1 MVIKT
6 QTETELKQPFFSKA
20 EYVYQQLKDKIANGY
35 LERDKIYTIVEIAQG
50 LGISRTPVGE
60 AVKILA
66 SQKYIILYQGVGFKV
81 KELTKDDIRENLTI
95 SGALEM
101 VVLRKIV
108 KDGTNT
114 IEKLED
120 AVAKSWRSM
129 ETQTPVVY
137 TQSSAEF
144 HKAFYALAALPRVT
158 EILHENV
165 FVHEIWYRE
174 GASCYP
180 EGIKR
185 LIVDHENIITVIKHA
200 EYDRIGKVINAHIEN
215 CEEVLLKVIK
225 TKGEEV

>member
-1 MVIKT
+1 MTIKE
-6 QTETELKQPFFSKA
+6 QSEIELKQPFFSKA
-20 EYVYQQLKDKIANGY
+20 EYVYQLLKDKIANGY
-35 LERDKIYTIVEIAQG
+35 LERNKVYTIVEIAQS

-66 SQKYIILYQGVGFKV
+66 SRKYIILYQGVGFKV

-95 SGALEM
+95 TGALEM
-101 VVLRKIV
+101 AVLKKIIQ
-108 KDGTNT
+108 DGTNT
-114 IEKLED
+114 IEKLEE
-120 AVAKSWRSM
+120 AVAKSWKAM
-129 ETQTPVVY
+129 KHKTPVLY

-180 EGIKR
+180 EGIKC
-185 LIVDHENIITVIKHA
+185 LIVDHENIIKVIKHA
-200 EYDRIGKVINAHIEN
+200 DYDRIGKVINAHVEN
-215 CEEVLLKVIK
+215 CEEVLLKVIQ
-225 TKGEEV
+225 V

>member
-1 MVIKT
+1 MAIEK
-6 QTETELKQPFFSKA
+6 QPEMELKQPFFSKA
-20 EYVYQQLKDKIANGY
+20 EYVYQLLKDKIANGY
-35 LERDKIYTIVEIAQG
+35 LERNKIYTIVEIAHG

-66 SQKYIILYQGVGFKV
+66 SRKYIILYQGVGFKV

-95 SGALEM
+95 TGALEM
-101 VVLRKIV
+101 AVLKKIIQ
-108 KDGTNT
+108 DGTNT
-114 IEKLED
+114 IEKLQE
-120 AVAKSWRSM
+120 AVAKSWRAM
-129 ETQTPVVY
+129 KHKTPMLY

-144 HKAFYALAALPRVT
+144 HKAFYALAAWPRVT

-185 LIVDHENIITVIKHA
+185 LIGDHENIIKIIKHA
-200 EYDRIGKVINAHIEN
+200 DYDRIGKVINAHVEN
-215 CEEVLLKVIK
+215 CEEVLLKVIQ
-225 TKGEEV
+225 V